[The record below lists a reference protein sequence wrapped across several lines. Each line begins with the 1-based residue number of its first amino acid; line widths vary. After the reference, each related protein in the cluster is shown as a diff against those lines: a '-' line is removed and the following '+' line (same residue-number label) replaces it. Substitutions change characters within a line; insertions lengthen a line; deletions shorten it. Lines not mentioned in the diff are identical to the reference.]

1 MIDRDSTLSIMR
13 QCELLG
19 EQLYR
24 PCPYV
29 FGRNH
34 GCRDIASEHRP
45 EEAGPGLVDNPQ
57 VEEVRG
63 GRAFLDKE
71 SGCVKWVNC
80 SSVTAIMPMQRSRDH
95 ETTLTQEPL
104 SEVQG
109 AGCPGSATGR
119 CHAGRTRMRA
129 KVGELTMERDFLAG
143 ALGRG
148 GLPSAKR

>member
-1 MIDRDSTLSIMR
+1 MAARMAAHMFDDLS
-13 QCELLG
+13 LF
-19 EQLYR
+19 
-24 PCPYV
+24 
-29 FGRNH
+29 FGHARSH
-34 GCRDIASEHRP
+34 H
-45 EEAGPGLVDNPQ
+45 V
-57 VEEVRG
+57 VRG

-119 CHAGRTRMRA
+119 CHADRTRITPR
-129 KVGELTMERDFLAG
+129 GPRHPDRRLA
-143 ALGRG
+143 
-148 GLPSAKR
+148 